1 MDIVGNIPE
10 KIFNILNIALINDR
24 NIYFGETNINHMKTS
39 HPSDYNKYG
48 GEIKNILA
56 NPDYVGKNPKDDSIE
71 FVKEYM
77 IDNEY
82 FAAPFFLKA

>member
-1 MDIVGNIPE
+1 
-10 KIFNILNIALINDR
+10 
-24 NIYFGETNINHMKTS
+24 MKTS